1 MGELHNGEDIAVERN
16 AKPKRQTALNLL
28 DDVAAKAGLSVGA
41 LFSRYI
47 RELAAERIAADG
59 RTCSM
64 CGGKPL
70 RGKRRDAA
78 ACSQACRCMRY
89 RQARRARRARKER
102 AGADRHT

>member
-16 AKPKRQTALNLL
+16 AKPKRQTAVNLL
-28 DDVAAKAGLSVGA
+28 DDVAAKVGLSVGA

-64 CGGKPL
+64 CGKPL

-89 RQARRARRARKER
+89 RQMRKAREER
-102 AGADRHT
+102 AGTGRHI